1 MDFAQYSEE
10 SLKIFQK
17 EIIIEL
23 NKRQQK
29 KFANN
34 YKVNECYRHGN
45 FLYRI
50 TEIIDNKLCYEVIT
64 IRENYIS
71 IDDDSL
77 FLRED
82 IFAGATKFNLIRYN
96 KIREMIKIAE
106 EKKDKIYSDLFN
118 DCVKYMDKIES
129 F

>member
-1 MDFAQYSEE
+1 
-10 SLKIFQK
+10 
-17 EIIIEL
+17 
-23 NKRQQK
+23 
-29 KFANN
+29 
-34 YKVNECYRHGN
+34 
-45 FLYRI
+45 
-50 TEIIDNKLCYEVIT
+50 LCYEVIT

-118 DCVKYMDKIES
+118 DCVKYMDKI
-129 F
+129 

>member
-10 SLKIFQK
+10 ALKIFQK

-29 KFANN
+29 KLAHN
-34 YKVNECYRHGN
+34 YKVNECYRYGE

-50 TEIIDNKLCYEVIT
+50 TEIIDNKLCYEIIT

-71 IDDDSL
+71 IDNNSL
-77 FLRED
+77 FLKEG
-82 IFAGATKFNLIRYN
+82 IFAKATKFNLIRYN

-106 EKKDKIYSDLFN
+106 EKKNKIFSDLFN
-118 DCVKYMDKIES
+118 DCVKYMDKI
-129 F
+129 